1 MTMAK
6 NPRRDSL
13 VWGFILII
21 IGFIFLLETLDVE
34 VWDSVARLWPLALI
48 LWGSWK
54 LYFGI
59 KERNESGKTVKPGQ
73 E

>member
-1 MTMAK
+1 MAK

-21 IGFIFLLETLDVE
+21 LGLIFLLETLDVE
-34 VWDSVARLWPLALI
+34 VWDSLARLWPLVLI
-48 LWGSWK
+48 IWGAWK
-54 LYFGI
+54 LYFGF
-59 KERNESGKTVKPGQ
+59 KERDEARKTPKPGQ

>member
-6 NPRRDSL
+6 NPRRDTL

-21 IGFIFLLETLDVE
+21 LGFIFLLETLHVDA
-34 VWDSVARLWPLALI
+34 WDAVARLWPLALI

-59 KERNESGKTVKPGQ
+59 KERSESGKTGNHGQ

>member
-1 MTMAK
+1 MEK

-21 IGFIFLLETLDVE
+21 IGLIFLLETLDVE
-34 VWDSVARLWPLALI
+34 VWDSLARLWPLVLFI
-48 LWGSWK
+48 WGAWK

-59 KERNESGKTVKPGQ
+59 KEREEARKPPTSDQ